1 MEINLIRQFLW
12 LPCLAALLLSLPSNA
27 ASSAAA
33 GDAPPSH
40 GIAMHGLPMLAPGF
54 ASFPYVNPDAPKGGR
69 VSIGLPGTFNSL
81 NPYNLKAGLAALG
94 LNGTVFQTLMVRSLD
109 EPFTLY
115 AQVASG
121 IETDAERSY
130 VIFRLDPRAR
140 FSDGMP
146 LTSADVLFSF
156 ELLKTRGR
164 PQHRAYQLVKQAV
177 APDEHTV
184 RYDLSGVNDRELP
197 LILALM
203 PVLPKHKTNVETF
216 SDATLDIPVGSGPY
230 VVADVKPADSFTLR
244 RNPEYWGKD
253 IASAK
258 GVYNF
263 DEIHYVYFREANAW
277 FEAMSSGL
285 IDYRPENDPTRWTQA
300 YDFPAL
306 RDGRV
311 IRETIPFGLPKGM
324 DGIAFNTRRPLF
336 KDVRVREALA
346 MVFDFEWINANI
358 YSGVYKRSRSF
369 YDDSELS
376 SAGRPA
382 DARER
387 ALLAQWPGAVRADIM
402 EGAWTPPVTDG
413 SGRDRSPARRALAL
427 LAEAG
432 YALQGSVLVD
442 TASGTPVT
450 LEIPAED
457 RSQERLLL
465 NYAASLR
472 RIGIETRVRVLDD
485 AAFQRRRETFDF
497 EMMVGTWAASP
508 SPGNEQRGRWGSQS
522 ATMLSSFNL
531 AGVESPAVDGMIKA
545 MLAAE
550 SHEDFVASVRA
561 YDRVLLSGFYI
572 VPLFYTPGQ
581 WIAHSSRIRHPDKIP
596 LFGAAI
602 ETWWSTQ
609 P

>member
-1 MEINLIRQFLW
+1 MIRQSCW
-12 LPCLAALLLSLPSNA
+12 LAQCLLLLAALSGLG
-27 ASSAAA
+27 
-33 GDAPPSH
+33 GDAQAGEAIPTH
-40 GIAMHGLPMLAPGF
+40 GIAMHGLPALPPGF
-54 ASFPYVNPDAPKGGR
+54 PRFPYVNPDAPQGGR
-69 VSIGLPGTFNSL
+69 ISIGLFGTFTSL
-81 NPYNLKAGLAALG
+81 NPYNLKAGLAAQG
-94 LNGTVFQTLMVRSLD
+94 LNGTVFQNLMVRSLD

-115 AQVASG
+115 GQVASG
-121 IETDAERSY
+121 LETDAERSY
-130 VIFRLDPRAR
+130 VVFHLDPRAR
-140 FSDGMP
+140 FSDGAQ

-164 PQHRAYQLVKQAV
+164 PQQRTAYGQVKQAE
-177 APDEHTV
+177 APDARTV
-184 RYDLSGVNDRELP
+184 RYDLSGLHDRELP

-203 PVLPKHKTNVETF
+203 PVLPKHRTNVETF
-216 SDATLDIPVGSGPY
+216 DDTTLDVPVGSGPY
-230 VVADVKPADSFTLR
+230 IVADMMPGDSFTLR
-244 RNPEYWGKD
+244 RNPDYWGKD
-253 IASAK
+253 IATAQ
-258 GVYNF
+258 GLYNF
-263 DEIHYVYFREANAW
+263 DEIHYLYFRDTNAW
-277 FEAMSSGL
+277 FEAMTSGL
-285 IDYRPENDPTRWTQA
+285 IDFRPESDPTRWTQA

-306 RDGRV
+306 KDGRV

-376 SAGRPA
+376 CAGRPA

-387 ALLAQWPGAVRADIM
+387 ALLAQWPDAVRPDIL
-402 EGAWTPPVTDG
+402 EGAWAPPATDG
-413 SGRDRSPARRALAL
+413 SGRDRGPARRALAL

-432 YALQGSVLVD
+432 YVLQGSALVE
-442 TASGTPVT
+442 TASGASVT

-465 NYAASLR
+465 NYAESLR
-472 RIGIETRVRVLDD
+472 RIGIATRVRLLDD
-485 AAFQRRRETFDF
+485 ALFQRRRQSFDF
-497 EMMVGTWAASP
+497 DMMVGTWTASP

-522 ATMLSSFNL
+522 AGLESSFNL
-531 AGVESPAVDGMIKA
+531 AGVQSPAVDGMIKA
-545 MLAAE
+545 IVGAE
-550 SHEDFVASVRA
+550 SHEDFVAAVRA

-572 VPLFYTPGQ
+572 VPLFYTPAQ
-581 WIAHSSRIRHPDKIP
+581 WIAHSSRIRHTDKIP